1 MKVTF
6 DSNTYRRVV
15 DPSIFAKDPRLPE
28 FQKIHAAIRNG
39 RIEARVCETL
49 ATLEGI
55 QKAQRG
61 QYFSAA
67 GTNGGSLH
75 PGLHPI
81 VQRWREAAIALGLR
95 FMRAPR
101 IGLNRPPELQDN
113 DFVQENDQEQTER
126 IRKFMALGRDLEG
139 RGVGRAALTG
149 IGSSIHSRIGT
160 TGEWFSSLN
169 HAADINEERRIQR
182 GVGEWADGDTVA
194 AHHAYGND
202 YLCTEDE
209 GNSADGPS
217 VFDHATRE
225 WLTTNY
231 GVRFVTLKD
240 LADLL

>member
-15 DPSIFAKDPRLPE
+15 DPSVFGKDPNLPE
-28 FQKIHAAIRNG
+28 FQKIHDAICNG

-67 GTNGGSLH
+67 GTSRGSLH

-81 VQRWREAAIALGLR
+81 VQKWREAAIVLGVR

-101 IGLNRPPELQDN
+101 IGLERPPELKDS
-113 DFVQENDQEQTER
+113 DFVQESDQEQSDR
-126 IRKFMALGRDLEG
+126 INKFMVLCRDLEG

-149 IGSSIHSRIGT
+149 IGSSIHNRVGT
-160 TGEWFSSLN
+160 TGPWFSALN
-169 HAADINEERRIQR
+169 QAADIHEERRIQR

-202 YLCTEDE
+202 YLCTEDA

-217 VFDHATRE
+217 VFDHTTRA
-225 WLTTNY
+225 WLTANY
-231 GVRFVTLKD
+231 GVRFVTIKN